1 MVLVLHC
8 INIQRIVYMALK
20 ILLTPINVSLN
31 VYVKLKSIDVYIK
44 QKLWIIDSTQKP
56 SKNLL
61 DFGII

>member
-1 MVLVLHC
+1 
-8 INIQRIVYMALK
+8 MALK

-44 QKLWIIDSTQKP
+44 PKLWIIDSTQKP

-61 DFGII
+61 DFGTI

>member
-8 INIQRIVYMALK
+8 ISIQRIVYMALK

-61 DFGII
+61 DFGTI

>member
-8 INIQRIVYMALK
+8 INIQRIVYMALN

-61 DFGII
+61 DFGTI

>member
-61 DFGII
+61 DFGTI

>member
-44 QKLWIIDSTQKP
+44 PKLWIIDSTQKP

-61 DFGII
+61 DFGTI

>member
-1 MVLVLHC
+1 
-8 INIQRIVYMALK
+8 MALK

-61 DFGII
+61 DFGTI

>member
-44 QKLWIIDSTQKP
+44 QKLWIIDSTQKL

-61 DFGII
+61 DFGTI